1 MSLPGFT
8 TSVTIKRVGQ
18 TGHAADGTPTVE
30 LTTVWSGKCHYQPE
44 SKESVSQLYTSTGQ
58 AAEARYLF
66 FIPYLTGTN
75 QPTIADL
82 VEADNLQFQVDEV
95 IRESLRHHLI
105 LGAKRV
111 DR

>member
-44 SKESVSQLYTSTGQ
+44 SKESVSQLYTATGQ
-58 AAEARYLF
+58 AAEPRYLF
-66 FIPYLTGTN
+66 FVPYLTGSN
-75 QPTIADL
+75 QPWIADL

-95 IRESLRHHLI
+95 IREGLRHHLI

>member
-1 MSLPGFT
+1 MSLPGFN

-18 TGHAADGTPTVE
+18 TGHEADGTPRVE
-30 LTTVWSGKCHYQPE
+30 LTTVWVGKCHYQPE
-44 SKESVSQLYTSTGQ
+44 SKISVNQLYTDTGQ

-66 FIPYLTGTN
+66 FIPYLTGSK
-75 QPTIADL
+75 QPWIADL
-82 VEADNLQFQVDEV
+82 VEADNIQFQVDEV
-95 IRESLRHHLI
+95 IREGLHHHLI